1 MKIRKTKLNGVY
13 KIEID
18 KFIDFRGE
26 YIESFNLKEFLKFKK
41 IKFIQDD
48 FSISKK
54 NVLRGFHGDN
64 KTWKLVSC
72 VHGSFDLVV
81 INYNK
86 LSDQFLKAAK
96 FKLSDKKYEQ
106 ILIPPKFGN
115 AHLVTSNKAIF
126 HYKQSTEYNREGQFT
141 IKWNDPSYGFWWPID
156 DPITSIRD
164 SGSKVN

>member
-1 MKIRKTKLNGVY
+1 MKIKKTKLKGVY

-18 KFIDFRGE
+18 KFVDFRGE
-26 YIESFNLKEFLKFKK
+26 YIESFNLNEFLKFKK
-41 IKFIQDD
+41 IKFVQDD

-54 NVLRGFHGDN
+54 NVLRGFHGDT

-72 VHGSFDLVV
+72 IHGSFDLVV

-86 LSDQFLKAAK
+86 LSDQYLNTVK

-115 AHLVTSNKAIF
+115 AHLVKSKKAIF
-126 HYKQSTEYNREGQFT
+126 HYKQSTYYNRKDQFT
-141 IKWNDPSYGFWWPID
+141 IKWNDPRLKVKWAIKKPIL
-156 DPITSIRD
+156 SERD
-164 SGSKVN
+164 K

>member
-1 MKIRKTKLNGVY
+1 MKIKETKLKGIF

-18 KFIDFRGE
+18 KFSDFRGE

-54 NVLRGFHGDN
+54 NVLRGFHGDS

-72 VHGSFDLVV
+72 IHGSFDLFVV
-81 INYNK
+81 NYDK
-86 LSDQFLKAAK
+86 LSKQYLKTAK
-96 FKLSDKKYEQ
+96 FNLTDKKYVQ

-115 AHLVTSNKAIF
+115 AHLVKSDKAIF
-126 HYKQSTEYNREGQFT
+126 HYKQTTYYNRKGQFT
-141 IKWNDPSYGFWWPID
+141 IKWNDPRLKIKWNIKKPIL
-156 DPITSIRD
+156 SERD
-164 SGSKVN
+164 K

>member
-1 MKIRKTKLNGVY
+1 MKIRQTKLKGVY
-13 KIEID
+13 KIEIS
-18 KFIDFRGE
+18 KFLDFRGE
-26 YIESFNLKEFLKFKK
+26 YIESYNLKKFLKFKK

-81 INYNK
+81 LNYNR
-86 LSDQFLKAAK
+86 LSNQYLKTVK

-115 AHLVTSNKAIF
+115 AHLVKSKKAIF
-126 HYKQSTEYNREGQFT
+126 HYKQSTYYNRRGQFT
-141 IKWNDPSYGFWWPID
+141 IKWNDPRLKVKWSIKKPIL
-156 DPITSIRD
+156 SERD
-164 SGSKVN
+164 K

>member
-1 MKIRKTKLNGVY
+1 MKIRQTKLKGVY
-13 KIEID
+13 KIEIS
-18 KFIDFRGE
+18 KFVDFRGE
-26 YIESFNLKEFLKFKK
+26 YIESYNLKKFLKFKK

-81 INYNK
+81 LNYNR
-86 LSDQFLKAAK
+86 LSNQYLKTVK
-96 FKLSDKKYEQ
+96 FKLSVRKYEQ

-115 AHLVTSNKAIF
+115 AHLVKSKKAIF
-126 HYKQSTEYNREGQFT
+126 HYKQSTYYNRTGQFT
-141 IKWNDPSYGFWWPID
+141 IKWNDPRLKVKWSIKKPIL
-156 DPITSIRD
+156 SERD
-164 SGSKVN
+164 K